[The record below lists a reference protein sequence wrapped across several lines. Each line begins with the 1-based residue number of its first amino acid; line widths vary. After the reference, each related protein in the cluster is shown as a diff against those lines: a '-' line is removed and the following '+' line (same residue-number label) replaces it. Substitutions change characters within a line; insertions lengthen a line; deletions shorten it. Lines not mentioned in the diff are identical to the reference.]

1 MDTSPREKVY
11 PVHKIAL
18 VLDALAAEGMP
29 TEDALKQIRLS
40 KDAIA
45 SSTTRVSLNQVID
58 CYNYAASRVRDP
70 SFAYRAGLRAH
81 LSAYGMYGFAILS
94 SMNYRQTM
102 QFAVNYHLLATPLTI
117 MQFSESDGCGIW
129 HLNPISNTRIDSRL
143 YKFIVEMQFGIILS
157 LHRDVMG
164 RRFQHENFRS
174 PIRKRTM
181 QTSIEPCSV
190 RLSRSVNLPIDC
202 CSTQVG
208 STAPRGSAMR
218 LRTRP
223 CWVFA
228 TDKLRSFSFVEA
240 SPGKSGK
247 ISC

>member
-1 MDTSPREKVY
+1 MNTTMDTSPSEKVY
-11 PVHKIAL
+11 PVNKIAL

-29 TEDALKQIRLS
+29 TDDALKQMCLS

-58 CYNYAASRVRDP
+58 CYHYAASHVRDP
-70 SFAYRAGLRAH
+70 YFACRTGLRAH

-102 QFAVNYHLLATPLTI
+102 QFAVNYHLLATPLTN

-129 HLNPISNTRIDSRL
+129 NLNPISNTRIDSRL
-143 YKFIVEMQFGIILS
+143 YKFIVEMQFGIIVS

-164 RRFQHENFRS
+164 PSFSAREFQVTYPQTNDAEEYRAMFGAPVSFGRS
-174 PIRKRTM
+174 AN
-181 QTSIEPCSV
+181 S
-190 RLSRSVNLPIDC
+190 
-202 CSTQVG
+202 STRAG
-208 STAPRGSAMR
+208 WTAPRSSAMR

-223 CWVFA
+223 W
-228 TDKLRSFSFVEA
+228 
-240 SPGKSGK
+240 
-247 ISC
+247 